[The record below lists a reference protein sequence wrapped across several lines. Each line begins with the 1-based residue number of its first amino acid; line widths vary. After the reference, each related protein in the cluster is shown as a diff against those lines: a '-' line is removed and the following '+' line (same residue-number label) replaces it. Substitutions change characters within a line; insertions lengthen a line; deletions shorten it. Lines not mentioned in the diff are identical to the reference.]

1 MRRLDAMTGRKYKD
15 AQGQE
20 KTSWLRIGVLLMK
33 DDGKMSLKLEA
44 YPLPNEKGE
53 IWISFMEPR
62 DRRTAP
68 DPAPAPGR
76 NTRARD
82 DLDDSIPF

>member
-44 YPLPNEKGE
+44 LPIPNDRGE
-53 IWISFMEPR
+53 VWISFFEPR
-62 DRRTAP
+62 DKRES
-68 DPAPAPGR
+68 APARSAPAKQ
-76 NTRARD
+76 TTAQA
-82 DLDDSIPF
+82 LDDEIPF